1 MKSSQSRSSW
11 LWSLPVLMGLGCC
24 PVLFSWLGELV
35 PVFWLMELDLISLK
49 SSSVSNSRFSG
60 VYGFSMSLGSPSGFG
75 SVRHVNLCGHFKVA
89 LSAYLHSCQPPTC
102 LWDHYR
108 CFCSALHCW
117 LKPARQGLGWIFS
130 QLPNCALCVGEAC
143 VHLFRL
149 TGLPFLSWGQCVPLS
164 TPLVGPL
171 HRKGCVCWRG
181 LYASPLSVSR
191 ACRLVGASL

>member
-11 LWSLPVLMGLGCC
+11 LWSLPVLMGLGCY

-108 CFCSALHCW
+108 CFCSALQ
-117 LKPARQGLGWIFS
+117 A
-130 QLPNCALCVGEAC
+130 EAC
-143 VHLFRL
+143 
-149 TGLPFLSWGQCVPLS
+149 
-164 TPLVGPL
+164 
-171 HRKGCVCWRG
+171 
-181 LYASPLSVSR
+181 
-191 ACRLVGASL
+191 